1 MRYRPLSDRP
11 SDLGFT
17 PQPMVEWLAPGEL
30 LNASLRVALSSVF
43 GAYADKREL
52 QGVGPMVD
60 AVDYSHLS
68 EMWIDYVADVAD
80 GFDATMTVASALAMP
95 KLDLSQPDAQWGAA
109 TRRGD
114 VLVFGGDQVYPTAN
128 YVTYRHR
135 LIGPYRSAFPAVD
148 GPAPDLFAIPGNHD
162 WYDGL
167 TAFLRV
173 FCQEEKI
180 GAWQTRQKRSY
191 FSLKLPHRWWL
202 WAIDVQ
208 LDSYLDPH
216 QLHYFR
222 DKIGPQLEPGD
233 SIILCSATPSWLDSN
248 VKDVDAYENI
258 DFLAREVAAP
268 RGAEIRL
275 AVAGDKHHYA
285 RYQEVGG
292 KGRQHL
298 TSGGGGAYLA
308 ATHHLPHKI
317 VVPHPE
323 STDLEKSPPAD
334 YELKRTYPTAQVSRR
349 LRWGVM
355 RLPWHNGSF
364 WGLAAI
370 GYVIIG
376 WTVLFGLR
384 LPSQSTADMLR
395 GLRWDQLISGLFTRP
410 LGFLMTVIL
419 VLGMAAFADSPNPV
433 KRWGLGAGHAV
444 AHFVLVLTTVWGI
457 TRLLSGLGD
466 GPLIIATTLML
477 GVVGGLLGSWLVAV
491 YLLIAEIFGT
501 NVNELYAAQH
511 IAGYN
516 NFLRFRITPD
526 GALTI
531 YPVKIQNVVKWKF
544 APEGDRFTP
553 WFTPDGDPPDPRLI
567 EPPIRFERLVK
578 PVRVERLEDHEQR
591 IADDS
596 PGEKAPG
603 P

>member
-1 MRYRPLSDRP
+1 MRDRP
-11 SDLGFT
+11 VSALPHDLGFT

-30 LNASLRVALSSVF
+30 LNASLRVMLSSVF

-60 AVDYSHLS
+60 AVDYSHLE

-80 GFDATMTVASALAMP
+80 GFDATMTVAAALAMP
-95 KLDLSQPDAQWGAA
+95 KLDLSQRESQWRAS

-114 VLVFGGDQVYPTAN
+114 VLVMGGDQVYPTAN
-128 YVTYRHR
+128 FVTYRHR
-135 LIGPYRSAFPAVD
+135 LIGPYRSAFPAVE

-173 FCQEEKI
+173 FCQGEKI
-180 GAWQTRQKRSY
+180 GAWQTRQRRSY
-191 FSLKLPHRWWL
+191 FALKLPHRWWL

-222 DKIGPQLEPGD
+222 DVMGPQLEPGD
-233 SIILCSATPSWLDSN
+233 SIVLCSATPSWLDSN

-258 DFLAREVAAP
+258 DFLAREVAEP
-268 RGAEIRL
+268 HGAEIRF
-275 AVAGDKHHYA
+275 AIAGDKHHYA
-285 RYQEVGG
+285 RYQEVAGG
-292 KGRQHL
+292 RGRQHV

-308 ATHHLPHKI
+308 ATHHLPKKI

-323 STDLEKSPPAD
+323 STDLDRSPPAE
-334 YELKRTYPTAQVSRR
+334 YELKRTYPSAPESRR
-349 LRWGVM
+349 LRWGVL

-376 WTVLFGLR
+376 WTVLLGLR
-384 LPSQSTADMLR
+384 LPSQPAADMLR
-395 GLRWDQLISGLFTRP
+395 SLRWNQLIAGLFTRP
-410 LGFLMTVIL
+410 LGFLMTVGL
-419 VLGMAAFADSPNPV
+419 VAGLAAFARSPNPV
-433 KRWGLGAGHAV
+433 KRWGLGTGHAV
-444 AHFVLVLTTVWGI
+444 AHLILVLSTVWGI
-457 TRLLSGLGD
+457 TRLLSGLDD
-466 GPLIIATTLML
+466 GPLIVATTLML
-477 GVVGGLLGSWLVAV
+477 GVVGGLLGSWLVSI
-491 YLLIAEIFGT
+491 YLLVAEIFGT
-501 NVNELYAAQH
+501 NINELFAAQH

-516 NFLRFRITPD
+516 NFLRLRITPD

-531 YPVKIQNVVKWKF
+531 YPVKVQKVVKWKF
-544 APEGDRFTP
+544 QPEGDRYTP
-553 WFTPDGDPPDPRLI
+553 WFIPDGDPPDPHLI
-567 EPPIRFERLVK
+567 EAPIRFGPLKK
-578 PVRVERLEDHEQR
+578 PARRESPDADTRPSDDAGVE
-591 IADDS
+591 S
-596 PGEKAPG
+596 
-603 P
+603 